1 MICRFEGMAEI
12 GYHIYI
18 GTRSEEY
25 IFGREFIMVSKVT
38 FASARP
44 RELRAEATL
53 PALLDKMLTKWDFK
67 KRFGKKRVAIKMHL
81 GGGMG
86 FSTIHPFLTSRVVRA
101 VKEAGG
107 KPFVTDTA
115 GAVESAR
122 ERGYTAEVLGCPIL
136 PVAGPDDKYVYS
148 RTINF
153 RTMKTAEL
161 AGTIVDADAMIVL
174 SHGKGHG
181 HSGFGGAIK
190 NIAMGCVNQD
200 TRRKIHRLMAATFQ
214 WNDKKCTGCLLCRDN
229 CPNHAIHHD
238 KGKISIFDHHC
249 KYCMHCVL
257 ACPKDAITIDQS
269 GYRFFQKGMALV
281 TGEVLKTFDPGRV
294 FYITALMQV
303 TPYCDC
309 WGFTTPSM
317 VPDIGIVA
325 GDDLTAVETAAIDL
339 IKAEDFIEGSLPSPL
354 KRIGTGHLL
363 KQIHGKDP
371 YIQVE
376 ECLKLKLGSP
386 KYRLTRL

>member
-1 MICRFEGMAEI
+1 MTA
-12 GYHIYI
+12 
-18 GTRSEEY
+18 
-25 IFGREFIMVSKVT
+25 KVT

-44 RELRAEATL
+44 RELRGEATL
-53 PALLDKMLTKWDFK
+53 PALLDRMLAEWNFG
-67 KRFGKKRVAIKMHL
+67 KRFKNKRVAIKMHL

-86 FSTIHPFLTSRVVRA
+86 YSTIHPFLAGRVVRA
-101 VKEAGG
+101 IKAAGG

-136 PVAGPDDKYVYS
+136 PVAGPDEKYVYS
-148 RTINF
+148 RKINF

-190 NIAMGCVNQD
+190 NIAMGCVD
-200 TRRKIHRLMAATFQ
+200 GPTRQKIHRLMATTFK
-214 WNDKKCTGCLLCRDN
+214 WDSKKCTGCLLCRDN
-229 CPNHAIHHD
+229 CPNHAIHYE
-238 KGKISIFDHHC
+238 KGRISIFDHDC
-249 KYCMHCVL
+249 KYCMHCVS
-257 ACPKDAITIDQS
+257 ACPKGAITIDQS
-269 GYRFFQKGMALV
+269 GYRFFQTGMALV
-281 TGEVLKTFDPGRV
+281 TREVLKTFEPSRV
-294 FYITALMQV
+294 FYITALLQI

-309 WGFTTPSM
+309 WGFTTPAI

-325 GDDLTAVETAAIDL
+325 GDDLAAVETAAMDL
-339 IKAEDFIEGSLPSPL
+339 IKAEDFIEGSLPSDL
-354 KRIGTGHLL
+354 SRSGSGHLL

-376 ECLKLKLGSP
+376 ECIKLKLGNN
-386 KYRLTRL
+386 KYKLINIV